1 MSEQE
6 SFLQLKSEIQTLKI
20 KDEYRSKELDALMV
34 KLSDTSTK
42 LNALSENI
50 GRLLAAQDVNKMTDK
65 EFREE
70 MKILHT
76 RIGDLQYHHFS
87 FETTEPTTHI
97 QVELKG
103 EKDFDFCLYLKK
115 DTPAFRSNADHAVT
129 GSGNTKTISR
139 HLTLGKWFVSV
150 ECTTTVKAE
159 LDGCRGFFNYSGKTS
174 VLNGAAYRIKLVT
187 AK

>member
-1 MSEQE
+1 MPEQE
-6 SFLQLKSEIQTLKI
+6 SILQLKSEIQTLKI

-76 RIGDLQYHHFS
+76 RIGDLQDKMNTMIDKT
-87 FETTEPTTHI
+87 ETRMHTDINLIYNKLESLERWRWI
-97 QVELKG
+97 
-103 EKDFDFCLYLKK
+103 
-115 DTPAFRSNADHAVT
+115 
-129 GSGNTKTISR
+129 TI
-139 HLTLGKWFVSV
+139 
-150 ECTTTVKAE
+150 
-159 LDGCRGFFNYSGKTS
+159 
-174 VLNGAAYRIKLVT
+174 GAATFVAWLLTHVVPKYVN
-187 AK
+187 

>member
-1 MSEQE
+1 MPEQE
-6 SFLQLKSEIQTLKI
+6 SILQLKSEVQTLKI

-76 RIGDLQYHHFS
+76 RIGDLQDKMNMMIDRT
-87 FETTEPTTHI
+87 ET
-97 QVELKG
+97 
-103 EKDFDFCLYLKK
+103 
-115 DTPAFRSNADHAVT
+115 RM
-129 GSGNTKTISR
+129 NTDINLIYTKLESLERWRWITI
-139 HLTLGKWFVSV
+139 
-150 ECTTTVKAE
+150 
-159 LDGCRGFFNYSGKTS
+159 
-174 VLNGAAYRIKLVT
+174 GAATFVAWLLTHVVPKYVN
-187 AK
+187 

>member
-76 RIGDLQYHHFS
+76 RIGDLQDKMNTMIDKT
-87 FETTEPTTHI
+87 ET
-97 QVELKG
+97 
-103 EKDFDFCLYLKK
+103 
-115 DTPAFRSNADHAVT
+115 RM
-129 GSGNTKTISR
+129 NTDINLIYTKLESLERWRWITI
-139 HLTLGKWFVSV
+139 
-150 ECTTTVKAE
+150 
-159 LDGCRGFFNYSGKTS
+159 
-174 VLNGAAYRIKLVT
+174 GAATFVAWLLTHVVPQYVN
-187 AK
+187 